1 MKKLLLKLLALLSSR
16 RDKNPVI
23 QDLLDND
30 HHTVKSVAIY
40 SIQQTLNRSTAV
52 RPVGFILT
60 TLSEVKNEAIL

>member
-30 HHTVKSVAIY
+30 HHYCKVCGDLFYSANPKQIY
-40 SIQQTLNRSTAV
+40 CSKACRIHFNNTKRS
-52 RPVGFILT
+52 
-60 TLSEVKNEAIL
+60 KK

>member
-30 HHTVKSVAIY
+30 HHYCKVCGDLFYSANPKQIY
-40 SIQQTLNRSTAV
+40 CSKACRIHFNNLKR
-52 RPVGFILT
+52 
-60 TLSEVKNEAIL
+60 KK

>member
-30 HHTVKSVAIY
+30 HHYCKVCGDLFYSANPKQIY
-40 SIQQTLNRSTAV
+40 CSKACRITFNNLKR
-52 RPVGFILT
+52 
-60 TLSEVKNEAIL
+60 KK

>member
-30 HHTVKSVAIY
+30 HHYCKVCGDLFYSANPKQIY
-40 SIQQTLNRSTAV
+40 CSKACRSTFNNLK
-52 RPVGFILT
+52 RG
-60 TLSEVKNEAIL
+60 KK

>member
-30 HHTVKSVAIY
+30 HHYCKTCGDLFYSANPKQIY
-40 SIQQTLNRSTAV
+40 CSKACRITFNNLKR
-52 RPVGFILT
+52 
-60 TLSEVKNEAIL
+60 KK

>member
-30 HHTVKSVAIY
+30 HHYCKVCGDLFYSANPKQIY
-40 SIQQTLNRSTAV
+40 CSKACRIHFNNTKR
-52 RPVGFILT
+52 G
-60 TLSEVKNEAIL
+60 KK

>member
-30 HHTVKSVAIY
+30 HHYCKVCGDLFYSANPKQIY
-40 SIQQTLNRSTAV
+40 CSKACRITFNNTKR
-52 RPVGFILT
+52 G
-60 TLSEVKNEAIL
+60 KK